1 MKHDLP
7 MPLGPR
13 MQISL
18 SSLILVIAVFK
29 SVSRKKRL
37 VVIDGC
43 FTLYLSDMEFSYPC

>member
-1 MKHDLP
+1 MKDDLP

-18 SSLILVIAVFK
+18 SSLILVIAVFNSDSLK
-29 SVSRKKRL
+29 IKL

-43 FTLYLSDMEFSYPC
+43 FTLYLSDIECS